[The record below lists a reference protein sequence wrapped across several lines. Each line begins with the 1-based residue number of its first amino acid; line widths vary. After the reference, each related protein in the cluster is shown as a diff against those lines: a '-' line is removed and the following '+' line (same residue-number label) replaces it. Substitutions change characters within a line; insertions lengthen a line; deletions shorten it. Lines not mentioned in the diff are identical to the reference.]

1 MSKVED
7 EQSNDKRQF
16 EWNTLPAVEIL
27 RKNENHQDLIVVPE
41 VFSQEE
47 CEKIIRDGGENGF
60 NDGVVFD
67 KSKRSEEKNKETW
80 IVNPSIRQTDVGW
93 IDLSQPKF
101 NWIYDRIVKYLEAVN
116 DDVWGYDLAEP
127 YLIQG
132 LQLGKYKKDS
142 FYGWHTDSWA
152 GQSSIRRLS
161 MTIQL
166 TNPNEYE
173 GGKFEIFRGEDPD
186 YKEDPNIEKLGSLI
200 LFPSYIWHKVT
211 PVTKGV
217 RFSLVGWCL
226 GNTIV

>member
-1 MSKVED
+1 MKYFTPE
-7 EQSNDKRQF
+7 
-16 EWNTLPAVEIL
+16 TLPAVEIL
-27 RKNENHQDLIVVPE
+27 RKNENHQDSIVRPD
-41 VFSQEE
+41 VFSPEE

-67 KSKRSEEKNKETW
+67 NANIDTEQKEDTW
-80 IVNPSIRQTDVGW
+80 TVDSSIRKTDVGW
-93 IDLSQPKF
+93 IDTSQPKF
-101 NWIYDRIVKYLEAVN
+101 NWIYDRIVEYLESTN
-116 DDVWGYDLAEP
+116 DAVWGYDLAEP

-152 GQSSIRRLS
+152 GKSSLRRLS
-161 MTIQL
+161 ITVQL
-166 TNPNEYE
+166 TTPDEYK
-173 GGKFEIFRGEDPD
+173 GGKFEIFRGEKKD
-186 YKEDPNIEKLGSLI
+186 YEEDPNMEKQGSLI

-226 GNTIV
+226 GNTMV